1 MVTELH
7 KAGRPIPDSE
17 IYEFIQKSVKD
28 SSNYLYERELHPL
41 FLEKFKIWIQNST
54 NNTIIGLDE
63 FTELTYV
70 HGTSQSFDNFYFAH
84 NGKRLVTLKG
94 DFLYHELSVKRK
106 ILHHHYEKNLLQ
118 SGDFMI
124 ISVPFSDSGN
134 EPNNLEEILN
144 ECEEKNIPVWID
156 AAYMV
161 MAGDITLDL
170 TYECIQGISF
180 SLTKAFY
187 GCERLRIGVR
197 MKRVYEDD
205 GIDIANSMSMVSAVG
220 CYVGYEIINKYSA
233 DYIFNTYRGRQQL
246 LCEEL
251 DLVPS
256 KSVIFGLGDK
266 FDKKHD
272 MYSRGT
278 DYRRICLSNELG
290 DMELDKPELNYYDSK
305 FK

>member
-7 KAGRPIPDSE
+7 KAGRPIPDSK
-17 IYEFIQKSVKD
+17 IYEFVQKSVKD
-28 SSNYLYERELHPL
+28 SANYLYERELHPL

-63 FTELTYV
+63 FKELTYV

-106 ILHHHYEKNLLQ
+106 ILHHHYEKNLLE

-144 ECEEKNIPVWID
+144 ECEQKNIPVWID

-170 TYECIQGISF
+170 RYECIQGISF
-180 SLTKAFY
+180 SLTKGFY

-205 GIDIANSMSMVSAVG
+205 GIDVANSMSMVSAVG
-220 CYVGYEIINKYSA
+220 CYVGYEIMNKYSA
-233 DYIFNTYRGRQQL
+233 DYIYNTYRKRQEL

-272 MYSRGT
+272 MYNRGT

>member
-7 KAGRPIPDSE
+7 KAGRPIPDSD
-17 IYEFIQKSVKD
+17 ILKFVQKSVKD
-28 SSNYLYERELHPL
+28 SQDYLYERELHPL
-41 FLEKFKIWIQNST
+41 FLEKFKIWIQKTN
-54 NNTIIGLDE
+54 NNTIIGLDD
-63 FTELTYV
+63 FKELTYV

-94 DFLYHELSVKRK
+94 DFLYHELSVRRK
-106 ILHHHYEKNLLQ
+106 ILHHHYEKNILEN
-118 SGDFMI
+118 GDFMI

-233 DYIFNTYRGRQQL
+233 DYIYNTYRGRQQL

-266 FDKKHD
+266 FDKKYD
-272 MYSRGT
+272 MYNRGSN
-278 DYRRICLSNELG
+278 YRRICLSNELG
-290 DMELDKPELNYYDSK
+290 DMKLDKPELHYYDSK

>member
-63 FTELTYV
+63 FKELTYV

-106 ILHHHYEKNLLQ
+106 ILHHHYEKNLLE

-170 TYECIQGISF
+170 RYECIQGISF
-180 SLTKAFY
+180 SLTKGFY

-205 GIDIANSMSMVSAVG
+205 GIDVANSMSMVSAVG
-220 CYVGYEIINKYSA
+220 CYVGYEIMNKYSA
-233 DYIFNTYRGRQQL
+233 DYIYNTYRKRQEL

-272 MYSRGT
+272 MYNRGT